1 MTHVQHRETPTDSD
15 YGGSIYDVHID
26 PLPADMITAAA
37 AVVRERCPDADAI
50 LAALGIGEAA

>member
-37 AVVRERCPDADAI
+37 VVRERCPDADAI